1 DPKGGPEDP
10 QGEMD
15 TPAGAQLLRAVAEV
29 QGQFSQEET
38 ASLGGEPGAGGDDRA
53 KPVLKPDSPVL
64 MTSRFEPKD
73 TAAAFSALDRLA
85 KMPDAEVRGG
95 TVDLNGM
102 RSEGDF
108 LTLRL
113 GRDVPIPASAL
124 DQKVK
129 ELVALLAAEA
139 PTVKLRLDGIAFPS
153 GRDLMAFCDAAGE
166 DFDRIVWK
174 QD

>member
-1 DPKGGPEDP
+1 
-10 QGEMD
+10 
-15 TPAGAQLLRAVAEV
+15 
-29 QGQFSQEET
+29 
-38 ASLGGEPGAGGDDRA
+38 
-53 KPVLKPDSPVL
+53 

-95 TVDLNGM
+95 IVDLNGM
-102 RSEGDF
+102 RSEDDF

-113 GRDVPIPASAL
+113 GRDVPVPASAL

-139 PTVKLRLDGIAFPS
+139 PTVKLRLDAISFPS

-166 DFDRIVWK
+166 DFDRIAWK

>member
-1 DPKGGPEDP
+1 
-10 QGEMD
+10 
-15 TPAGAQLLRAVAEV
+15 
-29 QGQFSQEET
+29 
-38 ASLGGEPGAGGDDRA
+38 
-53 KPVLKPDSPVL
+53 
-64 MTSRFEPKD
+64 MTSKFEPKD

-85 KMPDAEVRGG
+85 KLPDAKVLGG
-95 TVDLNGM
+95 TIDLNGM
-102 RSEGDF
+102 RSEADF

-113 GRDVPIPASAL
+113 GRDVPVPAAAL

-129 ELVALLAAEA
+129 DLLALLSADA

-166 DFDRIVWK
+166 DFDRVAWN